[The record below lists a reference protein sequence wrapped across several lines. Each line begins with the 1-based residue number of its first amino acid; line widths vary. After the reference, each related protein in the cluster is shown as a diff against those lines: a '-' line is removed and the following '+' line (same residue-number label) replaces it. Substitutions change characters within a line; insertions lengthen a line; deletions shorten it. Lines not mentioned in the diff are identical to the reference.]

1 METASSGKATGQGT
15 RARPQHGHEERNTL
29 SKVLVSLQV
38 SRSLSWQEG
47 GGKEHRPLAR
57 DQSVQFK
64 DINLIVCGSRRAC
77 SCWLQEGWTVRK
89 HGVNAA
95 RIKPER

>member
-1 METASSGKATGQGT
+1 MSHSLTPEGSELVETASSGKATGQGT

-47 GGKEHRPLAR
+47 GGREHGPLAR

-64 DINLIVCGSRRAC
+64 DINLFVAVGELAAAGSR
-77 SCWLQEGWTVRK
+77 
-89 HGVNAA
+89 
-95 RIKPER
+95 KPGQ